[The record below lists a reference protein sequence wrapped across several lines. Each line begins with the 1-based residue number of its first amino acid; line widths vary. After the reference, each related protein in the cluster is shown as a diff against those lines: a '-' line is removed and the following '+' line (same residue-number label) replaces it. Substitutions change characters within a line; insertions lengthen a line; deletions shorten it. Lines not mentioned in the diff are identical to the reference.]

1 MSQLFRLHSEL
12 LNDNRI
18 TDEEVAIIRNF
29 MADDGRL
36 DLNDVKFLVGLLSS
50 AQEVCPA
57 FDELFFP
64 ILKEVL
70 LEDGKIGLDEQY
82 YLVKMLFSKGHIR
95 DREREFL
102 LELRNEADD
111 VSPELEA
118 LCEEILAVPSEGWSV
133 GGQLA

>member
-18 TDEEVAIIRNF
+18 TDDEVAIIRNF
-29 MADDGRL
+29 IADDGRL

-70 LEDGKIGLDEQY
+70 LDDGKIGLDEQY

-102 LELRNEADD
+102 LELRDEADD

-118 LCEEILAVPSEGWSV
+118 LCEEILAVPSAGWSV